1 MKRSSG
7 FTIVELAVVIV
18 VLAILV
24 TVTVVT
30 FGRTQSD
37 ARNTS
42 SKAKSVA
49 IAEGLE
55 RYYET
60 NGEYPSCALVTQA
73 NTATV
78 TSTVLKGLDPNT
90 LTRAGAASGT
100 NSIDCNAPGTTNFA
114 YSSNSTGYTLSY
126 REERTGQIVTFTSRH

>member
-24 TVTVVT
+24 TVTVVS
-30 FGRTQSD
+30 FGRVQSD

-42 SKAKSVA
+42 SDAKGVA

-55 RYYET
+55 RYYEA

-73 NTATV
+73 NTTTV

-90 LTRAGAASGT
+90 LTRAGAASEPT
-100 NSIDCNAPGTTNFA
+100 PLTVTRQARQILPIAATQVA
-114 YSSNSTGYTLSY
+114 TLL
-126 REERTGQIVTFTSRH
+126 VTARKELGKS

>member
-24 TVTVVT
+24 TVTVVS
-30 FGRTQSD
+30 FGRVQSD
-37 ARNTS
+37 SRNTS
-42 SKAKSVA
+42 SDAKGVA

-55 RYYET
+55 RYYEA

-73 NTATV
+73 NTTTV

-90 LTRAGAASGT
+90 LTRAGGRIW
-100 NSIDCNAPGTTNFA
+100 NQ
-114 YSSNSTGYTLSY
+114 L
-126 REERTGQIVTFTSRH
+126 H